1 MMKRVSI
8 FLLLFLIYNC
18 GYTTV
23 YKNVKT
29 QKLKINIIST
39 KGNLEMNSLLKNQI
53 KLFSNGDSANIFD
66 VHVNSDYKKVVV
78 AKDAKGIATNYK
90 LDGIFNFKINF
101 KDKEYSLNINEN
113 FIIQRNSNSY
123 EQTSYEGI
131 IKENFVKSAV
141 DKLITKLVSIND
153 N

>member
-1 MMKRVSI
+1 
-8 FLLLFLIYNC
+8 
-18 GYTTV
+18 
-23 YKNVKT
+23 
-29 QKLKINIIST
+29 
-39 KGNLEMNSLLKNQI
+39 MNSLLKNQI
-53 KLFSNGDSANIFD
+53 KLFSNNESGIIFNID
-66 VHVNSDYKKVVV
+66 VNSDYDKVVI

-90 LDGIFNFKINF
+90 IDGIFNFKINF

-123 EQTSYEGI
+123 EQTSYERI
-131 IKENFVKSAV
+131 IKENFAKSAV